1 MRGKAVVR
9 LLVLLAGAGLVAV
22 AVAAASAPVPV
33 KATTRNENTPSASAE
48 YLAWSK
54 SRRGKPTTFDVYAQP
69 TGGAPFKVNAPG
81 TVGWAG
87 GIDGTRLA
95 YQQVW
100 KKNSDIRFFDLL
112 ARRRSSPS
120 GVNTKRWEWRATISG
135 DWLLFGRGRIFNRA
149 LQQVIL
155 RNLVTHE
162 QRVLDSIHNKNGM
175 LQAGQVNG
183 NFAVWMKCNPSPS
196 CSVYRYDITARTTTP
211 MPSSGQVQYGPSVT
225 PIGTTYYGRSGPSCG
240 ASAELVKTTIDGA
253 TELLYTLP
261 AGKDFFSSF
270 ALAVPSKP
278 PPPPVTI
285 TRVYFD
291 LATCHPDREDI
302 YSLDDGTRL
311 PPSPPP
317 GAQPARP

>member
-1 MRGKAVVR
+1 MREKTVVR

-120 GVNTKRWEWRATISG
+120 GVNTSGSVVGSMNGSSGTFRATTYGYCARISG
-135 DWLLFGRGRIFNRA
+135 
-149 LQQVIL
+149 
-155 RNLVTHE
+155 
-162 QRVLDSIHNKNGM
+162 SIC
-175 LQAGQVNG
+175 A
-183 NFAVWMKCNPSPS
+183 PS
-196 CSVYRYDITARTTTP
+196 
-211 MPSSGQVQYGPSVT
+211 
-225 PIGTTYYGRSGPSCG
+225 
-240 ASAELVKTTIDGA
+240 
-253 TELLYTLP
+253 P
-261 AGKDFFSSF
+261 AGK
-270 ALAVPSKP
+270 
-278 PPPPVTI
+278 
-285 TRVYFD
+285 
-291 LATCHPDREDI
+291 
-302 YSLDDGTRL
+302 
-311 PPSPPP
+311 
-317 GAQPARP
+317 